1 MGSHNTPSPKPKTK
15 ATNKNLT
22 VKQKRDKIEE
32 NLKNKNRNMK
42 NITKDQSNLRRT
54 ARICNKSPKE
64 KKDESFSTF
73 MKEFRSRMDKVDR
86 KLDNQN
92 EKIDTIGARMD
103 KIESHQRKQDKLN
116 KKEFE
121 SIRVKMTN
129 ANKDLEKK
137 VTDNLK
143 KEFGPKIHSLEVK
156 TKEDLNKLVENQVLS
171 LLKDNNCLNK
181 PVENKPK
188 EDADTTEEE

>member
-1 MGSHNTPSPKPKTK
+1 MSNTGGEDSTDEDLEPTHNTPSPKPKTK
-15 ATNKNLT
+15 ASQKSLT

-54 ARICNKSPKE
+54 SRICNKSPKE
-64 KKDESFSTF
+64 KKEDSFSTF
-73 MKEFRSRMDKVDR
+73 MKEFR
-86 KLDNQN
+86 
-92 EKIDTIGARMD
+92 TRMD

-121 SIRVKMTN
+121 SIRVEMTN

-143 KEFGPKIHSLEVK
+143 NYFGPKIQNLEVR
-156 TKEDLNKLVENQVLS
+156 TKEDLN
-171 LLKDNNCLNK
+171 
-181 PVENKPK
+181 
-188 EDADTTEEE
+188 